1 MRRAPLLLAALIAAT
16 LGWRSEARDVEPC
29 TAERLCRS
37 GGVECRFDRGDPA
50 ACEED
55 VKERG
60 LVRVC
65 TRSNANVYCP
75 KDQIKRRPG
84 CAIDADAEGGG
95 AAIMSLALIL
105 VVRVSRRRADK
116 RSFGASSGRSCG

>member
-84 CAIDADAEGGG
+84 CAIDGDAEGGASLIG
-95 AAIMSLALIL
+95 LALVL
-105 VVRVSRRRADK
+105 LVRVSRRRVRK
-116 RSFGASSGRSCG
+116 RSFGASSRH

>member
-75 KDQIKRRPG
+75 KDQI
-84 CAIDADAEGGG
+84 DHAD
-95 AAIMSLALIL
+95 
-105 VVRVSRRRADK
+105 
-116 RSFGASSGRSCG
+116 RSDDSPSPQTLWSKHAP